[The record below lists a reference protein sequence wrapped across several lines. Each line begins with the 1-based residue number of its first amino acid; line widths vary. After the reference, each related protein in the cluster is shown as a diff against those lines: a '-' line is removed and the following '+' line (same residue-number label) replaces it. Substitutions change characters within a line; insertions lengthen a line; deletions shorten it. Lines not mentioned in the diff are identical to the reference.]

1 MLGGAARLFLYLPF
15 DPLLLHQTGKGG
27 LFQFRVFLCQLAQL
41 QVGLGLDVPLFPLAD
56 VPGRTGAPPLLYKPG
71 RAAQRGLPGQLR
83 PVRGLYPDVFL
94 FRLINFPVDSPPCL
108 RLYCLPCRFNRA
120 GRLGRPLLCLLLFG
134 RIQLGTRAFGT
145 VSRSLVP
152 AGGKA
157 GGIRPLMQPLG
168 RLGNT
173 AGFPKL

>member
-1 MLGGAARLFLYLPF
+1 MLLYLPL
-15 DPLLLHQTGKGG
+15 DPLLLHQTGKDGF
-27 LFQFRVFLCQLAQL
+27 FQFRVFLCQLAQL

-56 VPGRTGAPPLLYKPG
+56 VPGRAGAPMLFDKPG

-83 PVRGLYPDVFL
+83 PVGRLYPDIFL
-94 FRLINFPVDSPPCL
+94 FRLIDLPVDSPP
-108 RLYCLPCRFNRA
+108 RPRQYCLPCRFDRA
-120 GRLGRPLLCLLLFG
+120 GLLGRPLLCLLLFG
-134 RIQLGTRAFGT
+134 RFQLCTRAFGT
-145 VSRSLVP
+145 VSRFLIP

-157 GGIRPLMQPLG
+157 GGIRPLVQPLG